1 MDNSNS
7 DKCITFEEWIYD
19 DDKIIFPYE
28 DYRIIGDMTELDKV
42 VNTCG
47 FINLN
52 VADITS
58 VLSTETAN
66 YVSVG
71 FGEGMDG
78 FVGAM
83 KDAWSKLPVG
93 IDCIS
98 RMLVN
103 IWISKSYV
111 WSKHVCGAYSDYLVK
126 DIPSDMYYISGFAYD
141 ESLHKN
147 QVKVSLIASSK

>member
-93 IDCIS
+93 IDGIS
-98 RMLVN
+98 RMLVIYGFQKAMYGLSMCMVHIVI
-103 IWISKSYV
+103 IWLKIF
-111 WSKHVCGAYSDYLVK
+111 L
-126 DIPSDMYYISGFAYD
+126 
-141 ESLHKN
+141 
-147 QVKVSLIASSK
+147 LICII